1 METSDF
7 RWWHY
12 FFSSCLL
19 AVSFSVSGQITSVI
33 EEEYP
38 SPPDMSSLHFYL
50 ITVDVGEDVWNN
62 FGHTALRL
70 FDESSNTD
78 TIYNW
83 GVFDI
88 SGGVLGFSWDFF
100 TGVMDYRLSLSSPSR
115 EFASYAAQGR
125 TVWQDKINLTNP
137 QKERLYQRLM
147 WNIEPSN
154 VEYPYQY
161 FFNNCTTK
169 LRDYLDEA
177 LDGKISSQFAE
188 NVGFTFRDHVQSHY
202 QSVGF
207 VALSLDILMNSNIDR
222 VISEWEQMFLPLQ
235 FRGYLRQM
243 VSDVAENGERQ
254 MLLSDSQTI
263 LDFSP
268 PTIETNPYQIASAL
282 LFSPLLF
289 LLLMVKR
296 IPQSYYANY
305 SNLGLRW
312 ASLTWRLLG
321 LLGLIMMGFSGI
333 YGLLMLGSWF
343 ISDHLDTHHNL
354 NLLLF
359 WPTDILGLVMG
370 FRWLFTCKPWPM
382 THNNEPFINYYLL
395 AHLVGITVYGGLAFF
410 DLSAQ
415 SINNVALYI
424 LPSIFLFTLLIW
436 FVGFESAK
444 NKNSFF

>member
-1 METSDF
+1 MGTFDI
-7 RWWHY
+7 RRWHY
-12 FFSSCLL
+12 FFSGCLL
-19 AVSFSVSGQITSVI
+19 AVSFSVTGQITSVI

-88 SGGVLGFSWDFF
+88 SGGVLGFSWEFF
-100 TGVMDYRLSLSSPSR
+100 TGVMDYRLSVSSPSQ

-147 WNIEPSN
+147 WNLEPSN

-177 LDGKISSQFAE
+177 LDGKISSRFAE
-188 NVGFTFRDHVQSHY
+188 NVGSTFRDHVQSHY

-222 VISEWEQMFLPLQ
+222 IISEWEQMFLPLQ
-235 FRGYLRQM
+235 FREYLRQM
-243 VSDVAENGERQ
+243 GSDVAEDGERQ
-254 MLLSDSQTI
+254 MLLSDPQII

-268 PTIETNPYQIASAL
+268 PTIETNPYQIALAI
-282 LFSPLLF
+282 LFLPLLF

-321 LLGLIMMGFSGI
+321 LLGLIIMGFSGI

-343 ISDHLDTHHNL
+343 VSDHLDTHHNL

-370 FRWLFTCKPWPM
+370 FRWLFICKPWPM

-395 AHLVGITVYGGLAFF
+395 AHLAGITVYGVLAFF
-410 DLSAQ
+410 EISAQ

-424 LPSIFLFTLLIW
+424 LPSILLFTLLIW
-436 FVGFESAK
+436 FVGFEPAK
-444 NKNSFF
+444 SKNSFF